1 MFWNLFTTT
10 AFIIAGLLFYRFW
23 PSIYAAVKRF
33 DAANRARIES
43 DRRDRSDSLA
53 HFRHT
58 LKIAEEQV
66 EEIGEIEVP
75 DERTGG
81 PVKLYLFEGERFAL
95 RRQAERVREEKV
107 RALARKFYMEL
118 PAALSARK
126 GDGKLGRD

>member
-23 PSIYAAVKRF
+23 PAIFAALKRF
-33 DAANRARIES
+33 DDQNRARIES

-66 EEIGEIEVP
+66 EEIGEIEVR

-81 PVKLYLFEGERFAL
+81 PVKRYLFEGERFAS
-95 RRQAERVREEKV
+95 RREAERVREEKV

-118 PAALSARK
+118 PAALSACK

>member
-23 PSIYAAVKRF
+23 PAIHAAIKRF
-33 DAANRARIES
+33 DDQNRARIEG
-43 DRRDRSDSLA
+43 DIRDRHDSLA

-66 EEIGEIEVP
+66 EEIGEIEVR
-75 DERTGG
+75 DERTAE
-81 PVKLYLFEGERFAL
+81 PVKRYLFEGERFAH
-95 RRQAERVREEKV
+95 RREAERVREEKV
-107 RALARKFYMEL
+107 RMLARKFYMEL
-118 PAALSARK
+118 PAALAARK